1 MYFSSQEEN
10 DNEYEA
16 EPEIADEFDSDF
28 DEDVSFYV
36 IIFSLT
42 SILSFWMFAAWLKFS
57 VILY

>member
-10 DNEYEA
+10 DSEYEA

-42 SILSFWMFAAWLKFS
+42 SILSFWMFAA
-57 VILY
+57 